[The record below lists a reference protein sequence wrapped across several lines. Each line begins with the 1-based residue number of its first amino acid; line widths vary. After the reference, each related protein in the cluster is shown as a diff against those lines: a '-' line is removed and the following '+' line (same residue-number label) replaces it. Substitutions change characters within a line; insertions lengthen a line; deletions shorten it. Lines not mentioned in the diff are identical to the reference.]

1 MHDFE
6 NNYGTLNALESII
19 DYGINN
25 GYQFQK
31 ITMDTEMIT
40 HRPNN

>member
-6 NNYGTLNALESII
+6 NNYGTLNALENII
-19 DYGINN
+19 DYGIQN
-25 GYQFQK
+25 GYQFRK
-31 ITMDTEMIT
+31 ITMDTKEIH